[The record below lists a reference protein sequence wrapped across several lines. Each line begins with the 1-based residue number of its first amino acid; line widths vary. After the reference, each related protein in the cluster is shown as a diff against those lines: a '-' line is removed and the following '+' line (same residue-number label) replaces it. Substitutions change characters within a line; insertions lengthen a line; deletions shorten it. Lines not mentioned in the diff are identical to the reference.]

1 MVIRTTGSRMRPHL
15 PRGLAMTGRVAT
27 NRPAAHQTPTRTR
40 KTTQY
45 TIVPLVPT
53 LVKTGT

>member
-1 MVIRTTGSRMRPHL
+1 
-15 PRGLAMTGRVAT
+15 MTGRAAT
-27 NRPAAHQTPTRTR
+27 NLPAAHQTPTRTR
-40 KTTQY
+40 KTTHY